1 MSQLDIQQVLSAR
14 YVTSQEADKHTDQLR
29 QNLGLDTK
37 AQVARLAIGRSLS
50 MGKLPDIKIDSSGMA
65 IPATSLFSSENIG
78 AWVGLMLTQAISTEG
93 PVFDNM
99 DGLRNA
105 IRAHWHRGA
114 IALWE
119 EWKSCDENYE
129 KFIEALIRRSEM
141 PDFAGNEDD
150 PVNGDGQ
157 GKPPIPV
164 EEAQDL
170 SVTLTKAL
178 NELGIK
184 VQVKNSLVGPRLTRY
199 RVLLMNLADLGKLN
213 RSVSQLSLAL
223 NLGAKVVAVSNGD
236 ESKTIFIDVP
246 RPKSTWTTV
255 GTERLQEWA
264 YGGTKDVNQLAL
276 YAGVDVTGNDVTLD
290 LAAAPHLLVG
300 GTTGSGKS
308 VCLHSFILSLLMR
321 HKPETLQLALI
332 DPKQVEFAA
341 YAKLPNLYRGEI
353 ATEIPQSREMLTELV
368 IEMDTRYSAFNKL
381 GVSSIGDAR
390 KKGQNL
396 PYIVVF
402 IEELADLLMQDENIE
417 PLIARLAQK
426 ARAAGIHLVLATQ
439 RPDAK
444 TFSGLIRSNIPARVA
459 LTVRTGSESRIILDE
474 TGADNLLGSGDMLV
488 RLPGE
493 PAKRAH
499 GVFVRPEYVANIVSG
514 VGK

>member
-1 MSQLDIQQVLSAR
+1 MSQLDIQQVLGAR
-14 YVTSQEADKHTDQLR
+14 YVTSLEADKHTDQLR

-37 AQVARLAIGRSLS
+37 AQVARLAIGRSLA
-50 MGKLPDIKIDSSGMA
+50 MGKLPDVKIDSSGMA

-78 AWVGLMLTQAISTEG
+78 AWVGLLQTSENSSESPI
-93 PVFDNM
+93 FDTM

-105 IRAHWHRGA
+105 IRAHRHRGA

-119 EWKSCDENYE
+119 EWKSCGEDYE

-141 PDFAGNEDD
+141 PDFAANAVDFKNIDRTSKQLAE
-150 PVNGDGQ
+150 VEQ
-157 GKPPIPV
+157 PP
-164 EEAQDL
+164 DL
-170 SVTLTKAL
+170 SNTLTKAL
-178 NELGIK
+178 DELGIK
-184 VQVKNSLVGPRLTRY
+184 IQVRNSLVGPRLTRY
-199 RVLLMNLADLGKLN
+199 RILLMNLGDLGKLN
-213 RSVSQLSLAL
+213 RSVLQLSLAL
-223 NLGAKVVAVSNGD
+223 NLGAEVVSVSNGD

-246 RPKSTWTTV
+246 RPRSTWTNV
-255 GTERLQEWA
+255 GIERLQTWIN
-264 YGGTKDVNQLAL
+264 GCVTDVSQLAL

-290 LAAAPHLLVG
+290 LATAPHLLMG

-341 YAKLPNLYRGEI
+341 YAKLKNLFRGQI
-353 ATEIPQSREMLTELV
+353 ATEISEAREMLAELV
-368 IEMDTRYSAFNKL
+368 IEMDVRYSAFNKL
-381 GVSSIGDAR
+381 GVTSIGEAR
-390 KKGQNL
+390 KKGQIF

-474 TGADNLLGSGDMLV
+474 TGADNLLGSGDMLL

-499 GVFVRPEYVANIVSG
+499 GVFVQAENILSIVSG
-514 VGK
+514 VSK

>member
-14 YVTSQEADKHTDQLR
+14 YVTSQEADKYTDQLR

-37 AQVARLAIGRSLS
+37 AQVARLAIGRSLA

-65 IPATSLFSSENIG
+65 IPASSLFSSENIG
-78 AWVGLMLTQAISTEG
+78 AWVGLLHSQAITTDGQLLDS
-93 PVFDNM
+93 M
-99 DGLRNA
+99 DALRNA

-114 IALWE
+114 IALWD
-119 EWKSCDENYE
+119 EWKSSDENYE

-141 PDFAGNEDD
+141 PDFAGKEDD
-150 PVNGDGQ
+150 SPNSNGGDKAALPV
-157 GKPPIPV
+157 I
-164 EEAQDL
+164 EAQDL
-170 SVTLTKAL
+170 SLVLTKAL
-178 NELGIK
+178 DELGIK
-184 VQVKNSLVGPRLTRY
+184 IQVKNSLPGPRLTRY
-199 RVLLMNLADLGKLN
+199 RVLLINLADLGKLN
-213 RSVSQLSLAL
+213 RSISQLSLAL
-223 NLGAKVVAVSNGD
+223 NLGPAVVTVSNGD
-236 ESKTIFIDVP
+236 ESKTVFIDVP
-246 RPKSTWTTV
+246 RPKATWKPV
-255 GTERLQEWA
+255 GIERLQDWA
-264 YGGTKDVNQLAL
+264 YGGTKNANQLAL

-290 LAAAPHLLVG
+290 LATAPHLLVG

-332 DPKQVEFAA
+332 DPKQVEFAV
-341 YAKLPNLYRGEI
+341 YAKLPNLYCEEI
-353 ATEIPQSREMLTELV
+353 ATEISQSREMLTELV
-368 IEMDTRYSAFNKL
+368 AEMEARYSAFSRL
-381 GVSSIGDAR
+381 GVSSIIDAR

-396 PYIVVF
+396 PFIVVF

-417 PLIARLAQK
+417 PLIERLAQK

-474 TGADNLLGSGDMLV
+474 TGADTLLGSGDMLL

-493 PAKRAH
+493 PAMRAH
-499 GVFVRPEYVANIVSG
+499 GVYVQLENVVNIVSG